1 MVASGKLV
9 VRAGR
14 ALTNA
19 EINKY
24 YAKSTVVWNAYK
36 RSMQSGV
43 LAKAYMF
50 GTPVVVSILNK
61 SEYFLDRENGVL
73 VSGKYDFTEI
83 QDAIGDIILRFEEYS
98 SQCRRR
104 FLDVFYYKAQST
116 AFMDFVSS
124 D

>member
-1 MVASGKLV
+1 V

-98 SQCRRR
+98 SQCRPVHSVHGFR
-104 FLDVFYYKAQST
+104 V
-116 AFMDFVSS
+116 
-124 D
+124 